1 MRFIKTTFIVFPLIC
16 VLALFQN
23 CSDKSFSQSTARP
36 PSAVEG
42 IKSIDNVVIDNEV
55 IEEVKASCESARR
68 AGKLIQSNQQI
79 GFADT
84 RIETGRA
91 EICEFSQNGNLGT
104 KNTRMQARYEQQQ
117 KLQLPNNAVICDLD
131 MQTDLQR
138 FQYDDVFVFNY
149 NNFVLATN
157 NKTAL
162 MDTTPPEGKLS
173 LGAGTEVPVYKY
185 DWLKLRGAGFDNV
198 ADDFCL
204 GDDQNLANCSWPI
217 TEQSGNIVFSFDQKI
232 LIALGLTATSNNQTF
247 SFVITGDNDLEKDC
261 YHEELSFDM
270 NVTYYVK

>member
-1 MRFIKTTFIVFPLIC
+1 MRSIKTSFIVFPLIC

-23 CSDKSFSQSTARP
+23 CGDKSFSQSTARP

-42 IKSIDNVVIDNEV
+42 IESIDNVVIDNEV
-55 IEEVKASCESARR
+55 IEEVQASCESARK
-68 AGKLIQSNQQI
+68 AGKLLQSNQQI
-79 GFADT
+79 AFADT

-91 EICEFSQNGNLGT
+91 EICEFSRNGNLET

-149 NNFVLATN
+149 NNFILATN

-162 MDTTPPEGKLS
+162 LDTTPPEGKLF

-185 DWLKLRGAGFDNV
+185 DWLKLRGAGFENV

-204 GDDQNLANCSWPI
+204 GDDQNLATCSWPI
-217 TEQSGNIVFSFDQKI
+217 SEQSGNIVFSFDEKI
-232 LIALGLTATSNNQTF
+232 LIALGLTANSNNQTF
-247 SFVITGDNDLEKDC
+247 SFVITGDDDPQKDC
-261 YHEELSFDM
+261 YHEELAFDM